1 MNNYKVTIAHAVVSE
16 LGTIHGQPGNQT
28 YNLDHTAGELRFSDW
43 DIPSDG
49 WSYVIR
55 PKSDDAAIKI
65 AEAMIGAVKNPNI
78 GYSQD
83 QGIEGRYSLYDA
95 VNTSQFDTWECKK
108 KCNCDC
114 STLVTVASNHAGI
127 PILRGTY
134 TGNMKDRY
142 KATGLFKILT
152 KDKYISY
159 QDRLKVGD
167 ILLRENHHTAVVVN
181 TIWHLCRE
189 LQRGSFGLSVKAL
202 QQRLNEL
209 HLDVDPLVID
219 GDFGPRTE
227 LAVRIFQRDHDLK
240 KDGIVGVMTATEL
253 GMLWR

>member
-1 MNNYKVTIAHAVVSE
+1 MTNYKATIAHAVVSE

-28 YNLDHTAGELRFSDW
+28 YNPDHTSGELRFSDW
-43 DIPSDG
+43 YKPSDG
-49 WSYVIR
+49 WTYVIR
-55 PKSDDAAIKI
+55 PKSDIVAIAI
-65 AEAMIGAVKNPNI
+65 AEAMIGAVKNPLI
-78 GYSQD
+78 GYSQED
-83 QGIEGRYSLYDA
+83 RYSLYDA

-114 STLVTVASNHAGI
+114 SSLVTVAANHAGI

-152 KDKYISY
+152 KDKYISF
-159 QDRLKVGD
+159 QDRLYAGD

-181 TIWHLCRE
+181 GIWHLCRE

>member
-1 MNNYKVTIAHAVVSE
+1 MTNYKATIAHAVVSE
-16 LGTIHGQPGNQT
+16 LGTIHGQPGNQL
-28 YNLDHTAGELRFSDW
+28 YNPDHTCGELCFSDW
-43 DIPSDG
+43 YRPSDG
-49 WSYVIR
+49 WTCVIR
-55 PKSDDAAIKI
+55 PKSIDVRCDISF
-65 AEAMIGAVKNPNI
+65 AMIGAVRNPLI
-78 GYSQD
+78 GYSQ
-83 QGIEGRYSLYDA
+83 EYRYSLYDA
-95 VNTSQFDTWECKK
+95 VNTAQFDTWECKK

-114 STLVTVASNHAGI
+114 SSLVTVAANHAGI

-152 KDKYISY
+152 KDKYINY
-159 QDRLKVGD
+159 QDRLETGD

-219 GDFGPRTE
+219 GDFGARTE

>member
-28 YNLDHTAGELRFSDW
+28 YNSDHTSGELRFSDW
-43 DIPSDG
+43 YSPIEG
-49 WSYVIR
+49 WDCVIR
-55 PKSDDAAIKI
+55 PKSDEVAIKI
-65 AEAMIGAVKNPNI
+65 AEAMIGAVKNPLI
-78 GYSQD
+78 GYSQED
-83 QGIEGRYSLYDA
+83 RYSLYDA
-95 VNTSQFDTWECKK
+95 VNTSQYDTWECKR

-114 STLVTVASNHAGI
+114 SSLVTVATNHAGI

-134 TGNMKDRY
+134 TGNMKYRY

-202 QQRLNEL
+202 QQRLNQL

-219 GDFGPRTE
+219 GDFGARTE